1 MYMHVLLT
9 GQVLLV
15 AVPMLLNMMFPC
27 ATHPACGVPSMLL
40 LQLEQQLAAEH
51 PNLNRAATIAQQQA
65 PQLLPLVL
73 LLQQPA
79 ADEAAARTLLQQLEE
94 AVRQL
99 ALASAGTR
107 LAPGHSAL
115 ADLLQLY
122 MRTQVGS

>member
-1 MYMHVLLT
+1 M
-9 GQVLLV
+9 
-15 AVPMLLNMMFPC
+15 P
-27 ATHPACGVPSMLL
+27 LL
-40 LQLEQQLAAEH
+40 LQLEQQLAAEQ
-51 PNLNRAATIAQQQA
+51 PNLNRAAAIAQQQA

-94 AVRQL
+94 GVRQL

-122 MRTQVGS
+122 MRTQVGCHVWPVG